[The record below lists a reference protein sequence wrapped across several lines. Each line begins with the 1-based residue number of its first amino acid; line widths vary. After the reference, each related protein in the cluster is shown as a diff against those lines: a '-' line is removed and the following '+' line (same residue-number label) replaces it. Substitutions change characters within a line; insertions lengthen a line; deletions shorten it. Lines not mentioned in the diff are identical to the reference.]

1 MLYLLATILKRV
13 APGVL
18 ACAIVAVMVTAGHGE
33 AVQTAEIRAS
43 LLNMR
48 ARPDRA
54 ATRLGMLKKGT
65 QVTVLDDTGDWLKIS
80 HNDTVGY
87 IRHRSD
93 YVRLNPP
100 PPARQI
106 EELKEKARQIDRE
119 IETHKKEIAAYGQQE
134 VELVAGLH
142 DIDRSLNRSHTQIDA
157 ISAAVD
163 AAARKIEENRKAA
176 RVLEQRIEKNRHQA
190 ARRLTA
196 LYKLELMGAMNL
208 LGSAESMFSF
218 LKTRR
223 DIERICEYDAAV
235 LEQYL
240 SDKTRLAALTK
251 ELHAEKAEKE
261 TLESELKR
269 QRVVLD
275 KEKARRQRLLTEIRE
290 EGALRQAAIA
300 SLKQAAKDLDKTI
313 AALHEEVARAPV
325 KGDGSFPRHKG
336 LLKMPVNGRIISKF
350 GKYKNPELNIVNFRS
365 GIDIAA
371 RQGEPIHAVYQGR
384 VLYADWFKGYG
395 NMLILDHGDGFYTVY
410 AHAQELFK
418 KKGEAVA
425 THEVIA
431 TVGETASMT
440 GTALYFEVRHR
451 GIPEDPMKWLKTG

>member
-1 MLYLLATILKRV
+1 M
-13 APGVL
+13 
-18 ACAIVAVMVTAGHGE
+18 
-33 AVQTAEIRAS
+33 
-43 LLNMR
+43 
-48 ARPDRA
+48 
-54 ATRLGMLKKGT
+54 
-65 QVTVLDDTGDWLKIS
+65 
-80 HNDTVGY
+80 
-87 IRHRSD
+87 
-93 YVRLNPP
+93 
-100 PPARQI
+100 
-106 EELKEKARQIDRE
+106 
-119 IETHKKEIAAYGQQE
+119 
-134 VELVAGLH
+134 
-142 DIDRSLNRSHTQIDA
+142 
-157 ISAAVD
+157 
-163 AAARKIEENRKAA
+163 
-176 RVLEQRIEKNRHQA
+176 
-190 ARRLTA
+190 
-196 LYKLELMGAMNL
+196 
-208 LGSAESMFSF
+208 
-218 LKTRR
+218 
-223 DIERICEYDAAV
+223 
-235 LEQYL
+235 
-240 SDKTRLAALTK
+240 
-251 ELHAEKAEKE
+251 
-261 TLESELKR
+261 
-269 QRVVLD
+269 VLD